1 MAELEVLIREIA
13 ARHSIVVSRDDPLL
27 ILQTLNEYLLTDSAK
42 AHEKLLQQHR
52 EALEALAARWEV
64 AAGARADQSA
74 KAILDS
80 ARDALQGRVAE
91 AVSEAGRG
99 LRQEMEFSIRQY
111 RAAVAQAR
119 RLAWLNLVA
128 AALTLAAAGLVGWVA
143 AGIRWH

>member
-27 ILQTLNEYLLTDSAK
+27 ILQTLNEHLITDSAK
-42 AHEKLLQQHR
+42 AHERLLQQHR
-52 EALEALAARWEV
+52 EALEAIAARWE
-64 AAGARADQSA
+64 AMAGARADQTA
-74 KAILDS
+74 KVILES
-80 ARDALQGRVAE
+80 ARDALQGRMTE
-91 AVSEAGRG
+91 AINEAGRG

-128 AALTLAAAGLVGWVA
+128 AALTLAAAGLVVWVA
-143 AGIRWH
+143 VGIR